1 MVPLKKV
8 LTFYFQGGTGEVSLS
23 SEIIFDAGC
32 ASDEDPTLSLKRG
45 HPSNGGTGPISYS
58 TPASPF
64 DEMQES
70 MAKALL
76 MVFKE
81 P

>member
-45 HPSNGGTGPISYS
+45 HP
-58 TPASPF
+58 
-64 DEMQES
+64 
-70 MAKALL
+70 
-76 MVFKE
+76 
-81 P
+81 